1 MSWLLTL
8 KKADGGSLSY
18 SSYNT
23 HRAGLFNLFRLYN
36 VAMPNTL
43 ERELTTLF
51 KGLKRKIARDT
62 TAGTEK
68 IKVGKDPLSF
78 SLYQFLCTS
87 LLKEKC
93 KDAIFTR
100 TFLII
105 SWNLM
110 CRASNGFQIQ
120 FAHMEWK
127 EDALRI
133 YFAHMKNDQC
143 GERPRDPRHIYANP
157 VLPEVCPILALGIY
171 WSCFSFDT
179 DSLFPG
185 NNQYERFRKQLQVL
199 FSKENVKDELNR
211 RGIDSDDIG
220 THSIRKGS
228 STFCASGSTAC
239 PSSTAIH
246 LRAGWSFG
254 GVQNTYLRY
263 ESAGDM
269 YVGRTVSGLPL
280 DSYKFAILPPH
291 FPGATNDVKT
301 ALSVIF
307 PGLPRNLR
315 YIAEFALASL
325 VYHVPFLRTNIPPE
339 HRIFNTPLFQDKDL
353 LVSLSKQV
361 RCCYESTKL
370 KASGVPPHISL
381 LSQMKGL
388 QQDAVRTLEAI
399 EKNRLD
405 VVQDIVRELEER
417 AIGARAVTYD
427 GLDMMIESCLER
439 AGIPSLVERLSTIAS
454 GTTASNSSSDPP
466 SSESEESRCFYYW
479 DNRYRRVPKDFVFPE
494 CGVRQMWQL
503 WMCGHTAHG
512 YMPLRHL
519 ESIDLNIKDSKK
531 RLSDLRFIMHMLEEK
546 AQEEGVW
553 SGQRPSLLQANE
565 MYDACKIVVEV
576 PIETENKKRK
586 RRREQLT
593 WRTVVNLLRR
603 KQLRVHS

>member
-1 MSWLLTL
+1 
-8 KKADGGSLSY
+8 
-18 SSYNT
+18 
-23 HRAGLFNLFRLYN
+23 
-36 VAMPNTL
+36 
-43 ERELTTLF
+43 
-51 KGLKRKIARDT
+51 
-62 TAGTEK
+62 
-68 IKVGKDPLSF
+68 
-78 SLYQFLCTS
+78 
-87 LLKEKC
+87 
-93 KDAIFTR
+93 
-100 TFLII
+100 
-105 SWNLM
+105 
-110 CRASNGFQIQ
+110 
-120 FAHMEWK
+120 
-127 EDALRI
+127 
-133 YFAHMKNDQC
+133 
-143 GERPRDPRHIYANP
+143 
-157 VLPEVCPILALGIY
+157 
-171 WSCFSFDT
+171 
-179 DSLFPG
+179 
-185 NNQYERFRKQLQVL
+185 
-199 FSKENVKDELNR
+199 
-211 RGIDSDDIG
+211 
-220 THSIRKGS
+220 
-228 STFCASGSTAC
+228 
-239 PSSTAIH
+239 
-246 LRAGWSFG
+246 
-254 GVQNTYLRY
+254 
-263 ESAGDM
+263 
-269 YVGRTVSGLPL
+269 
-280 DSYKFAILPPH
+280 
-291 FPGATNDVKT
+291 
-301 ALSVIF
+301 
-307 PGLPRNLR
+307 
-315 YIAEFALASL
+315 
-325 VYHVPFLRTNIPPE
+325 
-339 HRIFNTPLFQDKDL
+339 
-353 LVSLSKQV
+353 
-361 RCCYESTKL
+361 
-370 KASGVPPHISL
+370 
-381 LSQMKGL
+381 MKGL

-512 YMPLRHL
+512 YMPRRHL